1 MSLQHSL
8 ERQCRKLLLPE
19 YKDENSNVDVYVC
32 NVFNS
37 AGSML
42 CLRMARP
49 IQDDKQ
55 RVFEPPEGNGK
66 YTLNLYALFVNCY

>member
-8 ERQCRKLLLPE
+8 ERQRRKLLHE
-19 YKDENSNVDVYVC
+19 YKDEYSNVDVYVC
-32 NVFNS
+32 NTFNS
-37 AGSML
+37 AESEL

-66 YTLNLYALFVNCY
+66 YTLNLYELFVNCY